1 MRLRF
6 PPYLVRSDVCLP
18 EYRTL
23 GIRLRLREPVR
34 LILDLGVQRRL
45 VLLRCG
51 GFRLEVLLAR
61 ISELL
66 RKATLLVLL
75 KFIGR
80 VPEFLEALRLDAHLV
95 AQFLAVLVLGEEA
108 LGRGAASVEDV
119 GVLKSRAVIV
129 RN

>member
-75 KFIGR
+75 EFVGR